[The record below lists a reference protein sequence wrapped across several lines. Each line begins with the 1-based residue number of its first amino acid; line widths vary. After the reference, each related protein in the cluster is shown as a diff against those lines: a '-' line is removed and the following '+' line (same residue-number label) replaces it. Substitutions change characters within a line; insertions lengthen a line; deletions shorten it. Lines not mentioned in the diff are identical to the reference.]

1 MAAAILTGDAGTD
14 DDDGGAR
21 VGSHEMKEREKRR
34 EIGLEKQEL
43 RVSVCF

>member
-21 VGSHEMKEREKRR
+21 VGSHEMKERR
-34 EIGLEKQEL
+34 EGKLDWKKL